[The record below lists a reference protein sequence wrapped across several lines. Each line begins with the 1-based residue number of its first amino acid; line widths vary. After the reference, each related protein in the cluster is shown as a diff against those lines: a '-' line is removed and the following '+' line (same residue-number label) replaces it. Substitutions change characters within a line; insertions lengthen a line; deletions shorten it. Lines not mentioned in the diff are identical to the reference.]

1 MKKEYE
7 KPMIEITEFEP
18 EDIIAS
24 GGLNNGGDGT
34 GDEIGW
40 GDIG

>member
-7 KPMIEITEFEP
+7 KPEMEITEFEP

-24 GGLNNGGDGT
+24 LINGGNGGSGGT
-34 GDEIGW
+34 IGWDEI
-40 GDIG
+40 

>member
-7 KPMIEITEFEP
+7 APELEITVFEP

-24 GGLNNGGDGT
+24 LINGGGGGS
-34 GDEIGW
+34 GDFIDW
-40 GDIG
+40 DDIT

>member
-7 KPMIEITEFEP
+7 KPLIEITEFEP

-24 GGLNNGGDGT
+24 LINGGGDDDG
-34 GDEIGW
+34 GW
-40 GDIG
+40 GPIG